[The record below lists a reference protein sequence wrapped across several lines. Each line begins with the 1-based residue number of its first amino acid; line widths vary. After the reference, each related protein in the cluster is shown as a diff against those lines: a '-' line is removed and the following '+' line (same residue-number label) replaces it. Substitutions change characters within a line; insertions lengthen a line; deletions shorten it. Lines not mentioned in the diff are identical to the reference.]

1 MGETTLFATGPA
13 VKMKSGTRSSGRT
26 EGAWN
31 RFSAFARWRR
41 AHSVS
46 HWPTSFHDLGP
57 KRMKYAGL
65 GRDHGTAAGAGWWS
79 AAMPLPWAAGRGR
92 GAGRVGGSGAVAP
105 AWRTAGYRCAP
116 LDGMR
121 FAPLLLTYPRR
132 LTRRWRGCP
141 SGPRGT

>member
-1 MGETTLFATGPA
+1 MGEKTLYAKGAA
-13 VKMKSGTRSSGRT
+13 VMMKSGTRSSGRT
-26 EGAWN
+26 EASWN

-79 AAMPLPWAAGRGR
+79 AAMPLPWAAGAG
-92 GAGRVGGSGAVAP
+92 GALGGWAGPERLLRPWAP
-105 AWRTAGYRCAP
+105 PANAALPLRACGFPRCSLPNPAE
-116 LDGMR
+116 
-121 FAPLLLTYPRR
+121 
-132 LTRRWRGCP
+132 
-141 SGPRGT
+141 

>member
-1 MGETTLFATGPA
+1 MGEKTLFATGPG

-26 EGAWN
+26 EASWN

-79 AAMPLPWAAGRGR
+79 AAMPLPWAAGAG
-92 GAGRVGGSGAVAP
+92 GALGGWAGPARLLPLAP
-105 AWRTAGYRCAP
+105 PPPTRAP
-116 LDGMR
+116 
-121 FAPLLLTYPRR
+121 PLT
-132 LTRRWRGCP
+132 T
-141 SGPRGT
+141 S